1 MLLESILRKTQREL
15 KHALF
20 AELKKC
26 GYSPLNRKGFLYAKG
41 DLPVLLVAHLDTVHE
56 RRVRTICYSKD
67 GNILMSPEGI
77 GGDDR
82 AGVFMILQLIKR
94 HKCHVLFCE
103 DEEHGGIGAQLFIQS
118 GITPSVNYVVELDR
132 RGSDDAVFYN
142 CANQEFADFVCQ
154 FGFMED
160 VGSFSD
166 ISIIAPS
173 LGIAA
178 VNISSGYYNEHTLH
192 ECINLSEI
200 NKNLERL
207 DKMLST
213 KTSVFEYVEMFSLYE
228 GFWDS
233 CLLSPLEE
241 DDYIVDRKG
250 KMVGNEDNTFWVD
263 RSGAPYYILE
273 DYQEAVRI
281 EGASAYTKESLPVRF
296 NEDTAMPFNILI

>member
-15 KHALF
+15 KRALF
-20 AELKKC
+20 VELKKC

-56 RRVRTICYSKD
+56 RRVRTICYSRD
-67 GNILMSPEGI
+67 GKILMSPEGI

-103 DEEHGGIGAQLFIQS
+103 DEEHGGIGARLFTQS
-118 GITPSVNYVVELDR
+118 GITPSVNYIVELDR
-132 RGSDDAVFYN
+132 RGAADAVFYE
-142 CANQEFADFVCQ
+142 CANQEFAEFVCQ
-154 FGFMED
+154 FGFIED
-160 VGSFSD
+160 IGSFSD
-166 ISIIAPS
+166 ISVIAPS

-192 ECINLSEI
+192 EYINLSEI

-213 KTSVFEYVEMFSLYE
+213 KTSVFEYVEMFSMYD
-228 GFWDS
+228 GYWNS
-233 CLLSPLEE
+233 CLLSPLGEG
-241 DDYIVDRKG
+241 DYIVDEKG
-250 KMVGNEDNTFWVD
+250 RMVENEDSTFWVD
-263 RSGAPYYILE
+263 RSGAPYYVLE
-273 DYQEAVRI
+273 DYPEAVRI
-281 EGASAYTKESLPVRF
+281 YGASAYTKENLPVRF
-296 NEDTAMPFNILI
+296 NEDAAMPFDILI